1 MILSGF
7 FYRLI
12 TDGTSA
18 SGKPSVFG
26 ADIHRFES
34 YRPNRENFLRGSYMS
49 KVVLQAKNRQKS
61 GSAESRRIRR
71 NGRIPAVIY
80 GRSGKAVSI
89 DLDSSE
95 FIKNTKGISESTI
108 VKVDVSGSPD
118 KSYDAFVKAT
128 QRNII
133 DGKILHIDFY
143 EVESG
148 IALRAKV
155 SLILQGNP
163 VGVREGG
170 MLENPVHEIEIECL
184 PKDLPERIE
193 IDISGLKANQSLHVR
208 DIPLAEGVRLL
219 SNPDQV
225 VALVKFAKAEAA
237 AAVATEAT
245 AAAAPSAAPAAAAD
259 KKAPAATDKKAPA
272 AGDKKSSDKK

>member
-1 MILSGF
+1 MG
-7 FYRLI
+7 
-12 TDGTSA
+12 
-18 SGKPSVFG
+18 
-26 ADIHRFES
+26 
-34 YRPNRENFLRGSYMS
+34 N
-49 KVVLQAKNRQKS
+49 VVLQAKNREKA
-61 GSAESRRIRR
+61 GSAESRRIRKA
-71 NGRIPAVIY
+71 GRIPAVIY

-95 FIKNTKGISESTI
+95 FIKSTKGISESTI
-108 VKVDVSGSPD
+108 VKVDVSGSQN
-118 KSYDAFVKAT
+118 KSYDAFVKDT
-128 QRNII
+128 QRNIL

-148 IALRAKV
+148 VALRAKV
-155 SLILQGNP
+155 SIILNGNP
-163 VGVREGG
+163 IGVREGG

-208 DIPLAEGVRLL
+208 DIPLAEGVKLL

-237 AAVATEAT
+237 AAAATTEA
-245 AAAAPSAAPAAAAD
+245 AAAAPAAAAA
-259 KKAPAATDKKAPA
+259 APADKKAPA
-272 AGDKKSSDKK
+272 AGDKKASEKK